1 MIEPC
6 FTIFT
11 HGVVLSSQPY
21 ITLCILYSIRLEV
34 EGVTRRSASRMSRR
48 VSEPSRVIVSEQ
60 NHVAVADGDTSETPV
75 EQDCTLTDQVIM
87 G

>member
-1 MIEPC
+1 MIEPY

-11 HGVVLSSQPY
+11 HGVLLSSQPY

-34 EGVTRRSASRMSRR
+34 EGATRRSASRMRRR
-48 VSEPSRVIVSEQ
+48 VSEPSLVMVSEQ
-60 NHVAVADGDTSETPV
+60 NHVAADVRDTPETPAD
-75 EQDCTLTDQVIM
+75 QDCTLTDQGIM

>member
-1 MIEPC
+1 MIEPY

-11 HGVVLSSQPY
+11 HGVLLSSQPY

-34 EGVTRRSASRMSRR
+34 EGATRRSASRMRRR
-48 VSEPSRVIVSEQ
+48 VSEPSLVMVSEQ
-60 NHVAVADGDTSETPV
+60 NHVAADVGDTPETPAD
-75 EQDCTLTDQVIM
+75 QDCTLTDQGIM